1 MNGEQANSHFG
12 WPGHTL
18 HPNTLHDPYNLT
30 HISSLIS
37 HTLDMQKCTATKYH
51 KQRQLMS
58 FKSRIPRVPW
68 WHIGLRTWSC
78 HCCAQVAAVVM
89 ASILGP
95 GASICHG
102 HNQKQPKPKPK
113 DTYYAQI
120 SHSPGCGKI
129 LETSAYQVS
138 GEGIYGCDVLV

>member
-1 MNGEQANSHFG
+1 MVITG
-12 WPGHTL
+12 
-18 HPNTLHDPYNLT
+18 
-30 HISSLIS
+30 
-37 HTLDMQKCTATKYH
+37 
-51 KQRQLMS
+51 
-58 FKSRIPRVPW
+58 VPW
-68 WHIGLRTWSC
+68 WLSRLRIQCC

-138 GEGIYGCDVLV
+138 GEVAVMEASSEDSRGTGLGGTAFQNSQEGEEMRHG